1 MSKPQSEDDLKVVL
15 LDKSPAPIPD
25 EKARSPS
32 KISRA
37 SPRIITE
44 SEYSKAVPT
53 APPTSS
59 KLNAEKSKQGIS
71 ELIEMLE
78 ADVVIDKPAAPK
90 KYGIEAAPAELTVE
104 NAVEDLVQDL
114 LASDFKSE
122 PATTASV
129 SANNNLSVMDKNTDF
144 LQSNQSLSNQSIVS
158 ASTSQHRGN
167 DEPVPEWVKE
177 GAHVIVSTN
186 STVLNKR
193 GHVRFIGPT
202 KFGHGT
208 WIGVEL
214 EEASGKNDGS
224 VKGVRYFECPVNK
237 GVFVRVDKLTPV
249 RVNLD

>member
-1 MSKPQSEDDLKVVL
+1 MSKPQSEDDLKVL
-15 LDKSPAPIPD
+15 LDKTPAPSLD
-25 EKARSPS
+25 EKPRSPS
-32 KISRA
+32 KVSRA

-53 APPTSS
+53 AAPTSS
-59 KLNAEKSKQGIS
+59 KLIAEKSKQGIS

-78 ADVVIDKPAAPK
+78 KDVIADEKPAAK
-90 KYGIEAAPAELTVE
+90 KYGIGAQTELRVE

-114 LASDFKSE
+114 LASDFKLE
-122 PATTASV
+122 PGSSGT
-129 SANNNLSVMDKNTDF
+129 NNLSAADKHSNL
-144 LQSNQSLSNQSIVS
+144 LQSNQSLSNQSVVS
-158 ASTSQHRGN
+158 ASTSQHRSSSSRLN
-167 DEPVPEWVKE
+167 DEPVPEWVRE

-186 STVLNKR
+186 SSVLNKR

-224 VKGVRYFECPVNK
+224 VKGVSYFECAANK
-237 GVFVRVDKLTPV
+237 GVFVRVDKLSPV
-249 RVNLD
+249 RPVD